1 VGPHHDTVVDEVALR
16 LISAGVDGLL
26 VRATLRYDPLDP
38 LAVEATFQ
46 TGPEPVAWVLGRD
59 VLSGGLHAPTGDGDV
74 RVWPAA
80 LSGGE
85 VNRVM
90 IELRSAHGSAT
101 LAVDAADL
109 DSFLLRT
116 FQAVPQGTEAD
127 RLDLD
132 GVVARLLT

>member
-1 VGPHHDTVVDEVALR
+1 
-16 LISAGVDGLL
+16 
-26 VRATLRYDPLDP
+26 
-38 LAVEATFQ
+38 
-46 TGPEPVAWVLGRD
+46 
-59 VLSGGLHAPTGDGDV
+59 
-74 RVWPAA
+74 VWPAA

-85 VNRVM
+85 INRVM